1 MGKSSKAISVFVR
14 VGLLV
19 LLLVLL
25 LGVVGMAYSYIGNGQ
40 RNFYVQYGNEV
51 ITGEKKDVEFEKDNV
66 YVFTCGTLTGQTVSF
81 DVRITLNVKNVENF
95 DFSVDDNRKNFK
107 SDLAEYDCSKLFN
120 LVKSETCFYLSVPF
134 DLTLQAVIQSKYP
147 DKTITDV
154 PNTDMQKENSF
165 ILTVTDGVEKA
176 KTQIYFC

>member
-1 MGKSSKAISVFVR
+1 MKKTNTAISVFVR

-19 LLLVLL
+19 LLLALL
-25 LGVVGMAYSYIGNGQ
+25 LGVLGMAYSYIGNGQ
-40 RNFYVQYGNEV
+40 RNFYVQYGNEIV
-51 ITGEKKDVEFEKDNV
+51 ASEKKNVEFEKGKV

-81 DVRITLNVKNVENF
+81 DVRITLNVKNIENF

-107 SDLAEYDCSKLFN
+107 NDFSEYDCSKLFN
-120 LVKSETCFYLSVPF
+120 LSKTETCFYIYLPT
-134 DLTLQAVIQSKYP
+134 DLTLQDIIQSKYP

-154 PNTDMQKENSF
+154 PNTNLQKENSF